1 MTRIGAV
8 FEGGRKVF
16 VGYLT
21 VGDGGLGR
29 TLEAAAALVDGGV
42 DLLELGVPHSDPV
55 ADGPVIQR
63 ATTRA
68 LAAGTRP
75 ADALRLAEQL
85 RARCSV
91 PLLLFSY
98 YNNLRAAG
106 ARFLQQAAGA
116 GCDGVL
122 AVDLPPEEAAEHRL
136 AAAAAGL
143 DTPFVVAPA
152 TPAARLRLLGE
163 VCSGFAYCVT
173 RPGTTGVRAA
183 LPEGFP
189 ERMRR
194 LREAL
199 PQPLVAG
206 FGIAD
211 RESAA
216 RALAVA
222 DGFVVGSAF
231 VAALEGGATAAELSA
246 LARRIDP
253 RDGGDGGAP

>member
-1 MTRIGAV
+1 MSRIDRLFAA
-8 FEGGRKVF
+8 GRKVF

-29 TLEAAAALVDGGV
+29 TLEAAFALADAGV
-42 DLLELGVPHSDPV
+42 DMLELGVPHSDPL

-63 ATTRA
+63 AAARA

-75 ADALRLAEQL
+75 ADALRLAE
-85 RARCSV
+85 RVRSHRSV

-98 YNNLRAAG
+98 YNPLRAAG
-106 ARFLQQAAGA
+106 ATFLRAAAEA

-122 AVDLPPEEAAEHRL
+122 AVDLPPEEAAEHL
-136 AAAAAGL
+136 AAAGDAGL
-143 DTPFVVAPA
+143 DTPLVVAPS
-152 TPAARLRLLGE
+152 TPAARLRRLAA

-173 RPGTTGVRAA
+173 RPGTTGVRAS
-183 LPEGFP
+183 LPAGFAAHMA
-189 ERMRR
+189 RVRQ
-194 LREAL
+194 AL

-211 RESAA
+211 RASAA
-216 RALAVA
+216 GALAVA

-231 VAALEGGATAAELSA
+231 VAALESGVSPAGLAA

-253 RDGGDGGAP
+253 RDDRGGAP